1 MFAKPTH
8 LADELTSVLAWD
20 TAHGEAAPVFSSFG
34 STKSIDPTMPATS
47 LCNDAPILDKLVAE
61 ALNQSPH
68 FSRRT
73 VRFETQEGDVVLRG
87 TVRSYYHKQM
97 AQEVLRR
104 VDGVRRIENQLE
116 VDWR

>member
-1 MFAKPTH
+1 MTIFVGTPIPRAFALIFPSVYPEPT
-8 LADELTSVLAWD
+8 
-20 TAHGEAAPVFSSFG
+20 
-34 STKSIDPTMPATS
+34 DPIMPATS
-47 LCNDAPILDKLVAE
+47 LCPEPLCNQPILDKLVAE

-68 FSRRT
+68 FSRRQ

-87 TVRSYYHKQM
+87 TVSSYYHKQM

>member
-1 MFAKPTH
+1 
-8 LADELTSVLAWD
+8 
-20 TAHGEAAPVFSSFG
+20 
-34 STKSIDPTMPATS
+34 MPATALS
-47 LCNDAPILDKLVAE
+47 TEPLCNQPILDKLVAE

-87 TVRSYYHKQM
+87 TVKSYYHKQM